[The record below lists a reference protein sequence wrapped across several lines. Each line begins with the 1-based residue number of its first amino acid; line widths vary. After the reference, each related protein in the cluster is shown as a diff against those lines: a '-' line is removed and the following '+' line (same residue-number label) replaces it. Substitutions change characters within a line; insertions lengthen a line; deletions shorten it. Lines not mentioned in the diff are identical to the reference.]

1 MTTIGT
7 ASITVNGPDVAI
19 ARGLAELVH
28 ASGTNSRNHGFHDD
42 WPAPGY
48 PIVTATGQPAA
59 DVPAEL
65 VEGHKTDL
73 RRAIAEKLALIHEE
87 VSEML
92 GEIRSGRDP
101 LDIYF
106 VDTKGLIGAKGA
118 EYPHQAYGVL
128 VNGEV
133 AKFRF
138 GAPRDSEELP
148 LLKPEGFLV
157 EAADAIIRLA
167 DLTFLVDGSDKLIE
181 AREIKH
187 EYNATRPYKHGRKF

>member
-1 MTTIGT
+1 MTIDNT
-7 ASITVNGPDVAI
+7 AI

-28 ASGTNSRNHGFHDD
+28 ASGTNSREHGFHDD
-42 WPAPGY
+42 WPVDVDLINPGRDRDY
-48 PIVTATGQPAA
+48 QKAIV
-59 DVPAEL
+59 
-65 VEGHKTDL
+65 
-73 RRAIAEKLALIHEE
+73 EKLALIHEE

-106 VDTKGLIGAKGA
+106 VDTKGAIGEQGR
-118 EYPHQAYGVL
+118 EYSEQQYSDG
-128 VNGEV
+128 GE
-133 AKFRF
+133 
-138 GAPRDSEELP
+138 P

-157 EAADAIIRLA
+157 EGADAIIRLA